1 MRIEIGD
8 GRSKPPIAQDS
19 AQRKRLDERLL
30 TPPFLFEHLD
40 LAIRAGECIALTGS
54 SGCGKSTLVKLL
66 QGFYLPTRGRILFDA
81 IDTRQNDI
89 EQSEVGFLV
98 LKNLQSFFT

>member
-30 TPPFLFEHLD
+30 TPPFLFEHLSWRQIPEQKQD
-40 LAIRAGECIALTGS
+40 PPAIRQQARRQRNVEQDLDKDGAGHQDEE
-54 SGCGKSTLVKLL
+54 
-66 QGFYLPTRGRILFDA
+66 R
-81 IDTRQNDI
+81 RQ
-89 EQSEVGFLV
+89 
-98 LKNLQSFFT
+98 T